1 MRARRAL
8 ASGGLAV
15 ALALA
20 GAACGSS
27 TDDSGATTNLED
39 VGPDLARLRLE
50 VQQLREEVR
59 SLQEQVLQ
67 LTGTTDTTL
76 PPR

>member
-1 MRARRAL
+1 VSARRAL
-8 ASGGLAV
+8 ANGVLA
-15 ALALA
+15 ASLALA
-20 GAACGSS
+20 GAACDTS

-59 SLQEQVLQ
+59 ALQEQVLQ
-67 LTGTTDTTL
+67 LTGTTDTTQPL
-76 PPR
+76 R